1 MEKKT
6 AIQILQEHIS
16 TYKNQ
21 ITDSGWERM
30 VHAGIVRN
38 NIYEKLAFRADAEKQ
53 IQAYEMAVKAL
64 ENSEVE
70 EWVDRCYLG
79 SD

>member
-38 NIYEKLAFRADAEKQ
+38 NIYE
-53 IQAYEMAVKAL
+53 
-64 ENSEVE
+64 
-70 EWVDRCYLG
+70 
-79 SD
+79 